1 MVKRSVESYLENYC
15 VSCLVM
21 KDTHLIPGQ
30 LQYMAVG
37 QIQNGNGMEKMIL
50 GYPLAQVRK
59 ASFELF
65 FRVMCYLH
73 LR

>member
-30 LQYMAVG
+30 LQCMAVG

-59 ASFELF
+59 AYFELF

>member
-59 ASFELF
+59 AFFKLF